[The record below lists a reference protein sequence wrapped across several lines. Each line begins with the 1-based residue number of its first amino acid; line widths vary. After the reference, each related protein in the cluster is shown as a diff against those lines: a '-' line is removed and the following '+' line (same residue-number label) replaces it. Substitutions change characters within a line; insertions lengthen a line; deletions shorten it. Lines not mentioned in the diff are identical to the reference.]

1 MDRLTSL
8 KVFLRAIDLGSFSAA
23 ARELGMS
30 PQMAGKHVDAL
41 EAGYGTAL
49 LHRSTRR
56 LSLTE
61 AGRICAEGARRTLD
75 AVKAMDASV
84 ENLTDLPYG
93 RLRVTAPLSLGRC
106 RIVPNL
112 PDFEAAYPHIALEL
126 TLADRVVDLT
136 GEGFDIALRIGDLPD
151 SELSVRGLAP
161 FRIAAFASP
170 GYVQQHGLPNH
181 PSELA
186 QHRCLNYVFD
196 SYPAPDLWTFTQGDE
211 QIKITPRPAIA
222 INDAT
227 SLIELALRD
236 AGVVM
241 TGEMNVADHV
251 ASGALI
257 RLFPDYASVSRPLNL
272 LFHRRR
278 AVAPRERVF
287 IDWVVNLLGPAVKA

>member
-8 KVFLRAIDLGSFSAA
+8 RVFLRTIDLGSFSAA
-23 ARELGMS
+23 ARDLGMS

-41 EAGYGTAL
+41 EAGFGTAL

-75 AVKAMDASV
+75 AVNAMDASV
-84 ENLTDLPYG
+84 ENLTDLPHG
-93 RLRVTAPLSLGRC
+93 RLRVTAPASLGRC

-112 PDFEAAYPHIALEL
+112 PTFEAAYPDITLEL

-136 GEGFDIALRIGDLPD
+136 GEGFDIALRVGDLRD
-151 SELSVRGLAP
+151 SELAVRGLAP

-181 PSELA
+181 PSELE

-196 SYPAPDLWTFTQGDE
+196 SYPAPDLWVFKQGEE
-211 QIKITPRPAIA
+211 QIKISPRQAIA

-251 ASGALI
+251 AAGTLL
-257 RLFPDYASVSRPLNL
+257 RLFPDYTSVSRPLNV

-287 IDWVVNLLGPAVKA
+287 IDWVVNLLGASKPE